1 MARLILHIG
10 HGKTGSSALQSA
22 LALSTDALAAQGIAY
37 PDHASL
43 AQARAGQITAG
54 NVNGRTLVATAKAAL
69 KRSAQDVLLSNESL
83 IHFFLNDPDLLS
95 RVANLGVPVQLIL
108 YVRNPF
114 DHACSVYGQTVKR
127 GGADIS
133 FDAFLA
139 GYPTPSKV
147 REMIRL
153 ADRAGVDLTVINY
166 SNHAADILRSLTD
179 ALGVP
184 ADTLTPAA
192 AGRVNRSLTRSEM
205 ELQRMFNR
213 HWGRRSSRFVSD
225 ALCNALPE
233 IRADRPVASAR
244 ALDAFVARQTPIV
257 AEVNALLP
265 PSEAYRLEVPGD
277 APGTEDQSDLTFT
290 PEQMEVLVRAISER
304 IPNVLEND
312 RWHRLLIRLRGGQHG
327 SVLKSLKSKIT
338 GRKNG

>member
-37 PDHASL
+37 PDHASF

-54 NVNGRTLVATAKAAL
+54 NANGLTLIATAKAAL
-69 KRSAQDVLLSNESL
+69 KGSPHDVLLSNESL
-83 IHFFLNDPDLLS
+83 IHFFLNDPDLLP
-95 RVANLGVPVQLIL
+95 RVAALCAETRLIL
-108 YVRNPF
+108 YVRNPY

-127 GGADIS
+127 GGAVTG

-139 GYPTPSKV
+139 GYPTPAKV
-147 REMIRL
+147 RAMMQM
-153 ADRAGVDLTVINY
+153 AQKAGVGLTVINY
-166 SNHAADILRSLTD
+166 SNHADDILRSLTE

-184 ADTLTPAA
+184 ADTLSPPTG
-192 AGRVNRSLTRSEM
+192 GRVNRSLTRSEL

-213 HWGRRSSRFVSD
+213 HWGRRSSGFVSD
-225 ALCNALPE
+225 ALCNALPD
-233 IRADRPVASAR
+233 IRADRPVASAQ
-244 ALDAFVARQTPIV
+244 ALDAFVARQAPIV

-265 PSEAYRLEVPGD
+265 PSEAYTLEVPQGGAEAD
-277 APGTEDQSDLTFT
+277 EQADLTFT
-290 PEQMEVLVRAISER
+290 PAQIEVLVQAISAR

-327 SVLKSLKSKIT
+327 SVAGRLKHMIRGGKQ
-338 GRKNG
+338 G

>member
-22 LALSTDALAAQGIAY
+22 LALSTDALAAQGIVY
-37 PDHASL
+37 PEHASFK
-43 AQARAGQITAG
+43 QARAGQITAG
-54 NVNGRTLVATAKAAL
+54 NVNGRTLVSTTRAAL
-69 KRSAQDVLLSNESL
+69 KRNQHDVLLSNESL
-83 IHFFLNDPDLLS
+83 IHFFLNDPELLPQVAGLCADS
-95 RVANLGVPVQLIL
+95 RVIL
-108 YVRNPF
+108 YVRNPY

-127 GGADIS
+127 GGAVAS
-133 FDAFLA
+133 FDSFLA
-139 GYPTPSKV
+139 SYPTPAKV
-147 REMIRL
+147 RAMIQI
-153 ADRAGVDLTVINY
+153 AEKAGVRLTVVNY
-166 SNHAADILRSLTD
+166 SNHAGDILRSLTD

-184 ADTLTPAA
+184 ADTLTPLAG
-192 AGRVNRSLTRSEM
+192 GRVNRSLTRSEL

-225 ALCNALPE
+225 ALCNALPD
-233 IRADRPVASAR
+233 IRADRPVASAQ
-244 ALDAFVARQTPIV
+244 ALDAFVARQAPIV

-265 PSEAYRLEVPGD
+265 PSEAYTLEVPRDGAEAD
-277 APGTEDQSDLTFT
+277 VQADLTFT
-290 PEQMEVLVRAISER
+290 PAQMEVLVQAISAR

-327 SVLKSLKSKIT
+327 SFPGRIMRMIR